1 MTTYILTAPNGKEV
15 EIDSPNP
22 PTQELANQVFAAAG
36 INSPTSID
44 QVAGAV
50 SSFTHGG
57 SLGLADK
64 VGGAINALGAAP
76 VDALLTDK
84 PFMQAVK
91 DRYNEVATN
100 SKSARENFARNNPL
114 IALGLE
120 IAGNVTGA
128 APKAIY
134 SALAGKG
141 LKGAKLLVGTAGIE
155 GGIQRA
161 ADSERLS
168 DVPENAAMGGLSAAV
183 TAWGI
188 DKVLRGL
195 KNADFLLKPEQ
206 TKYLR
211 AGETLKKSVG
221 EEKLQ
226 QALKDANRFKQDI
239 VEVGGPEI
247 NFAAKTVR
255 EQTPEANYIFQN
267 RLNRINEK
275 NPDYGQYIANLSLG
289 TTGRRENVDSIIEYA
304 KSQARPWYNSMEKM
318 GDLEVKQV
326 AERFKNMTAAGV
338 KSLKKNRPEEYEAFL
353 REMAEREKLQLLGN
367 PQHFVKD
374 AKRSYYINTL
384 ADTAKNPDVS
394 ATITD
399 KNGAVK
405 KYLLKKYNNELGND
419 IYDLIIQ
426 KEGGGIYNKFPTNV
440 RYAAKQFKEPLDNL
454 SVQGVRPSV
463 IMGTD
468 PSLTGNNILSDLGNY
483 VKNSEKI
490 QGIIKGIRRNANLDA
505 LNPGLRQAADT
516 DFRMLDHVK
525 RELDRQIGKLSE
537 NKYRN
542 AEQIASLEIEK
553 NRLIDQIDQATGG
566 MYRRALGI
574 YENRG
579 KLLTAQKVAD
589 DIFDNNVSLETFRA
603 KVADMSPAEK
613 ESLIVGV
620 RDNVL
625 KKLDA
630 KNNENLAYNVFRS
643 QGVRKKLKEVLGET
657 AFDTLTKYADA
668 RVKSYQNYNR
678 LLNGSPTSI
687 NQQIRDSM
695 NPSQQETIDTIVK
708 SIKQPLGLPGI
719 LLERFA
725 EPWKISRNEAIAEIL
740 TSEGGDALRKVLRE
754 AEQREKNNLIARL
767 LETSFVPAV
776 AVNSSQ

>member
-1 MTTYILTAPNGKEV
+1 
-15 EIDSPNP
+15 
-22 PTQELANQVFAAAG
+22 
-36 INSPTSID
+36 
-44 QVAGAV
+44 
-50 SSFTHGG
+50 
-57 SLGLADK
+57 
-64 VGGAINALGAAP
+64 
-76 VDALLTDK
+76 
-84 PFMQAVK
+84 
-91 DRYNEVATN
+91 
-100 SKSARENFARNNPL
+100 
-114 IALGLE
+114 
-120 IAGNVTGA
+120 
-128 APKAIY
+128 
-134 SALAGKG
+134 
-141 LKGAKLLVGTAGIE
+141 
-155 GGIQRA
+155 
-161 ADSERLS
+161 
-168 DVPENAAMGGLSAAV
+168 
-183 TAWGI
+183 
-188 DKVLRGL
+188 
-195 KNADFLLKPEQ
+195 
-206 TKYLR
+206 
-211 AGETLKKSVG
+211 
-221 EEKLQ
+221 
-226 QALKDANRFKQDI
+226 
-239 VEVGGPEI
+239 
-247 NFAAKTVR
+247 
-255 EQTPEANYIFQN
+255 
-267 RLNRINEK
+267 
-275 NPDYGQYIANLSLG
+275 
-289 TTGRRENVDSIIEYA
+289 
-304 KSQARPWYNSMEKM
+304 
-318 GDLEVKQV
+318 
-326 AERFKNMTAAGV
+326 
-338 KSLKKNRPEEYEAFL
+338 
-353 REMAEREKLQLLGN
+353 MAEREKLQLLGN

-440 RYAAKQFKEPLDNL
+440 RYAAKQFKEPLDDL
-454 SVQGVRPSV
+454 SIYDQLLQSMGDKSHSGRLWSLPDSSRHGVRPSV

-525 RELDRQIGKLSE
+525 RELDRQIGNLSK
-537 NKYRN
+537 NKYLN
-542 AEQIASLEIEK
+542 TEQIASLEIEK

-776 AVNSSQ
+776 AVNSS